1 MELQIRNPNPRTYE
15 VTYHLLKAGE
25 KWEHQVRLIGTEGSN
40 EINLSVS
47 GIPPLNLEKRLQ
59 YLIHYP
65 YGCIEQTTS
74 SVFPQLYLDKLLKL
88 DGNTKKRIE
97 NNIRKGIKRL
107 GRFQLPNGGFSYWQG
122 SHYTNDWGTSY
133 AGHFLILAK
142 EKGYYVSQSLLDAWA
157 NYQYQESNRWRYQK
171 NKALNQAYRLYTLAL
186 AGKPNL
192 GAMNRLRA
200 NKDLLPAA
208 SYRLAAAYALVG
220 QNKAALQLIKDVKY
234 EPKENRHYWSWNYGS
249 DLRDKAM
256 KLETFLLLDEQD
268 QSGSLFK
275 AISEEMKSEAWMST
289 QTTAFALYAISR
301 FVEGGDV
308 QGQAYSFNYVWN
320 KKASPEIKSQAP
332 VFSTGLTVKNNNTLQ
347 VENSS
352 EKTLFV
358 TLTSSGIPK
367 IEEEV
372 HFGKNLDLE
381 IKYFDMDGNPVDIR
395 KLKHGTDFYAE
406 ATVSNSGTLG
416 AVKNMALTQLFPSG
430 WEIINTRML
439 DLGAELKSSRSDFI
453 DYRDDRVD
461 VFFSLNAG
469 EKKRFIVLLNAAY
482 QGEYFLPV
490 SRCSD
495 MYNNEVNAISGG
507 GRVNVVK

>member
-1 MELQIRNPNPRTYE
+1 
-15 VTYHLLKAGE
+15 
-25 KWEHQVRLIGTEGSN
+25 
-40 EINLSVS
+40 
-47 GIPPLNLEKRLQ
+47 
-59 YLIHYP
+59 
-65 YGCIEQTTS
+65 
-74 SVFPQLYLDKLLKL
+74 
-88 DGNTKKRIE
+88 
-97 NNIRKGIKRL
+97 
-107 GRFQLPNGGFSYWQG
+107 
-122 SHYTNDWGTSY
+122 
-133 AGHFLILAK
+133 
-142 EKGYYVSQSLLDAWA
+142 
-157 NYQYQESNRWRYQK
+157 
-171 NKALNQAYRLYTLAL
+171 
-186 AGKPNL
+186 
-192 GAMNRLRA
+192 
-200 NKDLLPAA
+200 
-208 SYRLAAAYALVG
+208 
-220 QNKAALQLIKDVKY
+220 
-234 EPKENRHYWSWNYGS
+234 
-249 DLRDKAM
+249 
-256 KLETFLLLDEQD
+256 
-268 QSGSLFK
+268 
-275 AISEEMKSEAWMST
+275 
-289 QTTAFALYAISR
+289 
-301 FVEGGDV
+301 VEGGDV
-308 QGQAYSFNYVWN
+308 QGQTYSFNYVWN

-367 IEEEV
+367 MEEEV